1 MEYCIKCT
9 HPNTRPRIHFDSNGV
24 CNGCLRSEEKKS
36 IDWDAKGVEFK
47 ELAHSIVQRSPDRE
61 YDCVIPVSG
70 GKDSTF
76 QTWYAINKLELRP
89 LCINIAPYLGTD
101 VGAANLRNLAERL
114 PVDVI
119 SFIPNQS
126 VQTKLARIGMEEHA
140 DPLSYPFLLLV
151 FPLITRLAL
160 QKKIPLVL
168 YGENGER
175 EYGGSTDAEFTEL
188 DNKGVMSRI
197 RSDKS
202 RFLEPREWTEYGL
215 TPHEAAPFIDPTDE
229 EMAEIGLERLFFSD
243 YTPWTNNHHLHIA
256 LNVVG
261 GFEMP
266 QTRAS
271 GTFTYGYST
280 DDDLYDL
287 YIWLIWPKFGFGRA
301 TKYTSKDIQ
310 EGKISRDEAIKLVRD
325 YDGEFP
331 WGALERFCEKTGLSE
346 EAFWKSVERFVG
358 DEENLRRLADE
369 DGTVMKQPSWEK
381 IGPQKWRHLNTIHG
395 EERIL
400 ELPLRRP
407 AENR

>member
-9 HPNTRPRIHFDSNGV
+9 HPNTRPRIQFNSSGV
-24 CNGCLRSEEKKS
+24 CNGCLRSKEKKL
-36 IDWDAKGVEFK
+36 IDWDTKALEFK
-47 ELAHSIVQRSPDRE
+47 ELAHSIVQRSPDRA

-76 QTWYAINKLELRP
+76 QTWYAVNKLGLRP
-89 LCINIAPYLGTD
+89 LCVNIAPYLGTES
-101 VGAANLRNLAERL
+101 GTANLRNIAERL
-114 PVDVI
+114 PVDI
-119 SFIPNQS
+119 LSFIPNQS
-126 VQTKLARIGMEEHA
+126 VQTKLSLIGMQKHA
-140 DPLSYPFLLLV
+140 DPLSYPFLFLV
-151 FPLITRLAL
+151 FPLVTRLAL
-160 QKKIPLVL
+160 EKKIPLIL

-197 RSDKS
+197 KSDKNE
-202 RFLEPREWTEYGL
+202 FLEPKDWDQYGL
-215 TPHEAAPFIDPTDE
+215 TKEEAAPFIDPTDE
-229 EMAEIGLERLFFSD
+229 EMAEIGMERLFFSD

-266 QTRAS
+266 PTRSA

-287 YIWLIWPKFGFGRA
+287 YIWMIWPKFGFGRA

-331 WGALERFCEKTGLSE
+331 WGALDRYCDKTGLPE
-346 EAFWKSVERFVG
+346 TEFWEIVARHVG
-358 DEENLRRLADE
+358 DTENLSRQAEE
-369 DGTVMKQPSWEK
+369 DGTAMKLPSWEK
-381 IGPQKWRHLNTIHG
+381 VGTRKWRHLNTIHG

-400 ELPLRRP
+400 ELPLLRT
-407 AENR
+407 ESNQ

>member
-1 MEYCIKCT
+1 MEYCVRCT
-9 HPNTRPRIHFDSNGV
+9 HPNTRPRIQFNSDGV
-24 CNGCLRSEEKKS
+24 CNGCLRAEEKKS
-36 IDWDAKGVEFK
+36 IDWEEKEREFR
-47 ELAHSIVQRSPDRE
+47 EVAYEIVARSPNRE

-76 QTWYAINKLELRP
+76 QTWYAINKLGLRP

-101 VGAANLRNLAERL
+101 VGLANLRNLAERL
-114 PVDVI
+114 PVDVL

-126 VQTKLARIGMEEHA
+126 VQTKLSRIGLTEHA

-151 FPLITRLAL
+151 FPLVTRIAL

-175 EYGGSTDAEFTEL
+175 EYGGSTNDEFTKL

-197 RSDKS
+197 KSDKS
-202 RFLEPREWTEYGL
+202 RFLSPSDWSQYGL

-229 EMAEIGLERLFFSD
+229 EMSKIGLERLFFSD

-261 GFEMP
+261 GFQMP
-266 QTRAS
+266 ATRAS

-287 YIWLIWPKFGFGRA
+287 YIWIIWPKFGFGRA

-310 EGKISRDEAIKLVRD
+310 EGKITRAEAINLVRD

-331 WGALERFCEKTGLSE
+331 WRALDRYCEKTGLSE
-346 EAFWKSVERFVG
+346 QQFWDAIARNVG
-358 DEENLRRLADE
+358 DEENLRRQAE
-369 DGTVMKQPSWEK
+369 QDGTEMKIPSWEK
-381 IGPQKWRHLNTIHG
+381 IGRNKWRHIKTIHG
-395 EERIL
+395 EERRL
-400 ELPLRRP
+400 ELPMSRP
-407 AENR
+407 EINR